1 MLIWQICYILR
12 HQFSC
17 LTFCCASNKVGV
29 WKCFFGWAMRRKIL
43 SFIPLLSDIFI
54 FSCVYLLLSCIS
66 FVQFS
71 MVNLCRWLLHR
82 LVIVQE
88 FVSIRLRWLLDGGT
102 LISLTFW
109 HIGIILIPVLL
120 VSKLIESMFFIF
132 PYRWIIFWKFSIFEE
147 RLGRLIILWMH
158 IKQLLR
164 SDNPALILI
173 SNSWPLKLDEPK
185 IALTAC
191 CTDFWMVVDECW
203 VPTVAKDLDA
213 SDAVCKLAKRYPI
226 QRKTAARDHLYLPVS
241 HLEHLRTRGCSD

>member
-1 MLIWQICYILR
+1 
-12 HQFSC
+12 
-17 LTFCCASNKVGV
+17 
-29 WKCFFGWAMRRKIL
+29 MRRKIL
-43 SFIPLLSDIFI
+43 SLIPLLPDIFI
-54 FSCVYLLLSCIS
+54 FSCVYLLLSCVSSIH
-66 FVQFS
+66 FTL
-71 MVNLCRWLLHR
+71 VNLCRWLLHR
-82 LVIVQE
+82 LVVVQE
-88 FVSIRLRWLLDGGT
+88 FVSIRLRRLFNGST

-120 VSKLIESMFFIF
+120 SSILIETMSFIF
-132 PYRWIIFWKFSIFEE
+132 PGRWVIFWKIPSFEE
-147 RLGRLIILWMH
+147 RLSRLIILWMH

-191 CTDFWMVVDECW
+191 STDFWMVVDECW